1 MSVDVLTSIQQRA
14 GLEQDEQ
21 QMAILAGTKLI
32 MCLKPIQT
40 ADMNPSHWLGD
51 GVSYRG
57 YITHYLGD
65 IIFGCLGDHLL
76 QWIAPVSSPSFF
88 PLFALFIPRKNGLRP
103 TESGYESSLE

>member
-1 MSVDVLTSIQQRA
+1 MSIDVFTSIQQRA

-51 GVSYRG
+51 GVTG
-57 YITHYLGD
+57 VT
-65 IIFGCLGDHLL
+65 
-76 QWIAPVSSPSFF
+76 
-88 PLFALFIPRKNGLRP
+88 
-103 TESGYESSLE
+103 